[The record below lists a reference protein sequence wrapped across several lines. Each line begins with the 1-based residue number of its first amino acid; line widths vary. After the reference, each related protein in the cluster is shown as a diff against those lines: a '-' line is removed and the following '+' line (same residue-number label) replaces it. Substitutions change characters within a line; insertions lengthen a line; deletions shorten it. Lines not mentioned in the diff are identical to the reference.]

1 MCGTYSEAVGTITV
15 SYEPDL
21 ERHKFHSDFH
31 PPNSFVGRRN
41 GHQKAFMDTKYF
53 QLSIGNIY

>member
-53 QLSIGNIY
+53 